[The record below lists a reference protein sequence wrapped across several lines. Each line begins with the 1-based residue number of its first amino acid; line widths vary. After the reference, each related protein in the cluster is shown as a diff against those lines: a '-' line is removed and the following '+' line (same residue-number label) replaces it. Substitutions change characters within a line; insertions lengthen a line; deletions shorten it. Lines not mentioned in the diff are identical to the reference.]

1 MIRIGSRGS
10 ALARWQAEHVADLL
24 RAKGRQVSIEIIVTT
39 GDRVQ
44 DPFLQVGVKGMFAKE
59 IEEALAAGRIDLA
72 VHSLKDLPAKLA
84 EEFTIA
90 CVPER
95 ADARDAFVSEKL
107 NDFAALPSHARV
119 GAGSLRRQAQ
129 LRALRPDLELLP
141 LRGNVDTRLRKLH
154 EGQYDAIVLAA
165 AGLDRLGRTEW
176 LRERFS
182 SEKMCPAVGQG
193 ALAVECRADDD
204 TTKAQLAAFDHR
216 PSRLAVTAERA
227 ALATLDGGCQVPVGI
242 YCSLEEDGWQLTAIA
257 AEPDG
262 SRILRER
269 LHIDRTEDRLERF
282 QNAGEALG
290 RRLLEAGARD
300 LLADRT
306 QPQPAVD
313 SAERS
318 ARA

>member
-1 MIRIGSRGS
+1 M
-10 ALARWQAEHVADLL
+10 
-24 RAKGRQVSIEIIVTT
+24 
-39 GDRVQ
+39 
-44 DPFLQVGVKGMFAKE
+44 
-59 IEEALAAGRIDLA
+59 
-72 VHSLKDLPAKLA
+72 
-84 EEFTIA
+84 
-90 CVPER
+90 
-95 ADARDAFVSEKL
+95 
-107 NDFAALPSHARV
+107 
-119 GAGSLRRQAQ
+119 
-129 LRALRPDLELLP
+129 
-141 LRGNVDTRLRKLH
+141 
-154 EGQYDAIVLAA
+154 
-165 AGLDRLGRTEW
+165 
-176 LRERFS
+176 
-182 SEKMCPAVGQG
+182 
-193 ALAVECRADDD
+193 ECRADDD